1 MTRRVGLID
10 TTLRDGSQSLWAT
23 RMTTAMMLPVAKHLQ
38 NSGVD
43 CVDVSSH
50 SGFAT
55 AVRYL
60 NDDPW
65 ERLRA
70 LRTLMPRP
78 ELAGA
83 ASGNRWGFRLAPDDV
98 AELFTE
104 LCVRNGVSRIRSQNG
119 LLDLDTIVDT
129 LVHAKSLGAKTTAG
143 FVYSLSP
150 VHTDE
155 LYESKIREVIE
166 RADVDYI
173 MIKDSGGLL
182 TPDRAGSFID
192 AVRRGAGDRKV
203 TLHSHC
209 MTGLAPRVYMVGVE
223 HGVDQVE
230 CAIWP
235 LAQGNSQPSMQTVV
249 RNLQEEGYDVDVDL
263 AEIHAASDFLVRVSE
278 QSGLPMGQ
286 PVEYDHFHYQH
297 QIPGGMLSN
306 FESQLRDS
314 GLFDRLHEILEEAR
328 IVRAELGW
336 PTMVT
341 PFSQFVINQALLNV
355 ISGNRYE
362 TVPDEVKRYAFGHYG
377 QLLAPVD
384 PDVLDKIIS
393 RGSPDIVEAPD
404 TVEPALPGLRRRY
417 PHADD
422 GELFLRYMLPEAA
435 VDNMLRNKTTVD
447 LTDDGSSFGRRRI
460 TSEVIALID
469 QAARF
474 NEVGEVTITKG
485 RLSVR
490 VES

>member
-1 MTRRVGLID
+1 MKRHVSIMD
-10 TTLRDGSQSLWAT
+10 TTIRDGQQSLWAT

-38 NSGVD
+38 RSGVE
-43 CVDVSSH
+43 CVDASSH

-78 ELAGA
+78 DIAGA
-83 ASGNRWGFRLAPDDV
+83 ASGNRWGFRLAPDDI

-104 LCVRNGVSRIRSQNG
+104 LCVRNGVNRIRSQNG
-119 LLDLDTIVDT
+119 LLDLDTIVST
-129 LVHAKSLGAKTTAG
+129 LQHAKSLGAKTTAG
-143 FVYSLSP
+143 FVYSISP

-155 LYESKIREVIE
+155 LYEAKVREVVE

-263 AEIHAASDFLVRVSE
+263 DEIHAASEFLVRVAQE
-278 QSGLPMGQ
+278 SGLPMGE

-314 GLFDRLHEILEEAR
+314 GLMDRIHEILEEAT

-341 PFSQFVINQALLNV
+341 PFSQFVINQALMNV
-355 ISGNRYE
+355 ISGRRYE
-362 TVPDEVKRYAFGHYG
+362 TVPDEVKRYALGHYG
-377 QLLAPVD
+377 KLLAPVD
-384 PDVLDKIIS
+384 PDVLDKIMS
-393 RGSPDIVEAPD
+393 RGSQEIADEPDIA
-404 TVEPALPGLRRRY
+404 EPALPGLRRRH
-417 PHADD
+417 PGATDE
-422 GELFLRYMLPEAA
+422 ELFLRYMLPESA
-435 VDNMLRNKTTVD
+435 VDNMLRNKTIVD
-447 LTDDGSSFGRRRI
+447 LDDDGSRVGRRGI
-460 TSEVIALID
+460 TREVIALID
-469 QAARF
+469 QAVRL
-474 NEVGEVTITKG
+474 NELGEVTLTKG
-485 RLSVR
+485 EIKVR
-490 VES
+490 VRA